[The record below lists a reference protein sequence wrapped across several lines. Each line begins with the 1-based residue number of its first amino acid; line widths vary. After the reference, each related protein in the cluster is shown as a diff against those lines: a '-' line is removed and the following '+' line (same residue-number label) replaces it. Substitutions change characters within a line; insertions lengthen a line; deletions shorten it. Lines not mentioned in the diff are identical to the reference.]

1 MFQIQHTVT
10 IPRAPERIWAVIED
24 LPAWPKWSRVIPA
37 ARWLTEGQWRRGAR
51 AAIAFRL
58 RTKRMTVHAE
68 VVAVEPPR
76 RLAWVAHGFGLTHRH
91 RLTLEPEE
99 HLTRVTATET
109 FSGPLL
115 FVRRLTLS
123 PAWAREVLVGW
134 LDALGAEA
142 QR

>member
-1 MFQIQHTVT
+1 MFQVQHTVM
-10 IPRAPERIWAVIED
+10 IPRASERVWAVIED
-24 LPAWPKWSRVIPA
+24 LPAWPKWCRVITA

-51 AAIAFRL
+51 AAIIFRL
-58 RTKRMTVHAE
+58 RNKRVTVHAE
-68 VVAVEPPR
+68 VTTIDPPR
-76 RLAWVAHGFGLTHRH
+76 RLAWAAHGFGVTRRH

-115 FVRRLTLS
+115 FLRRLALS
-123 PAWAREVLVGW
+123 PAWARGVLVGW
-134 LDALGAEA
+134 LDALSTEA